1 MVNNTPRSIVELD
14 DLERAADELR
24 QIGAMS
30 SESARREAIA
40 KISTSALLDIA
51 ASLRVIAAE
60 AELAMIG
67 PVDFSE
73 AAPDELDGISD
84 HDRDFLVVGDRV
96 APDDTAELGTVTKLG
111 TSEDELFADVELD
124 NEGGIARYF
133 VSHLTRV
140 IDEPKG
146 ESDAGE
152 GDGSDDVE
160 DDFTPPASALDALRE
175 VEKKAAKKG
184 KKR

>member
-96 APDDTAELGTVTKLG
+96 APDDTAELGTVT
-111 TSEDELFADVELD
+111 ELD
-124 NEGGIARYF
+124 NDGGIARYF

-146 ESDAGE
+146 ESDASE

-160 DDFTPPASALDALRE
+160 DDFTQPASALDALRE

-184 KKR
+184 KKK